1 MAEEVVKEVNTSTP
15 APAESKRDIFPINI
29 TGIIHGN
36 NIPPYLRRKEKP
48 VPLYRR
54 ASTGSCHDSCKFG
67 THHSS
72 ESKKDGS
79 SHPWRQDRA
88 NARQGKQDQAEL
100 VPPGGKSGKKDP
112 GPKIVSHVNKGSG
125 YVKPGFTKQKPPL
138 KVVPGHSESSPCVE
152 LPDEVSEDKCLI
164 MSFDDRSNCG
174 DEELSE
180 GAVSIDLEMPLAIQD
195 NDESDD
201 HVMDSTIPSEDVR
214 KAMEQSLVD
223 HVSGHSAIECVSC
236 VSSEK
241 RSDQTVMAP
250 EKHKKRE
257 HETKSESFSRGSVK
271 PKTKATS
278 TATRNTVS
286 SHKTGVKSQQKVAG
300 TSVESSDRPRTIAKR
315 ADVSATS
322 KFNGD
327 KKPQLIVASTSLKL
341 KEIKAPSPASATDSK
356 STRFSKLK
364 ALATKIAQAPS
375 PTSGK
380 QTGRKMAEENVA
392 RKDSLLGQKKG
403 EEKVTILSPLK
414 LSRSINMSAK
424 SLLSPRI
431 RAAKKATSASPM
443 KSKKVYGI
451 ESSSV
456 HKDKIVKTTSP
467 KIQKP
472 DVNNKERKSHKGTFY
487 LYLTNLENDD
497 CSTGYEIPHSTIGL
511 TSQLIMLINSP

>member
-1 MAEEVVKEVNTSTP
+1 
-15 APAESKRDIFPINI
+15 
-29 TGIIHGN
+29 
-36 NIPPYLRRKEKP
+36 
-48 VPLYRR
+48 
-54 ASTGSCHDSCKFG
+54 
-67 THHSS
+67 
-72 ESKKDGS
+72 
-79 SHPWRQDRA
+79 
-88 NARQGKQDQAEL
+88 
-100 VPPGGKSGKKDP
+100 
-112 GPKIVSHVNKGSG
+112 
-125 YVKPGFTKQKPPL
+125 
-138 KVVPGHSESSPCVE
+138 
-152 LPDEVSEDKCLI
+152 
-164 MSFDDRSNCG
+164 
-174 DEELSE
+174 
-180 GAVSIDLEMPLAIQD
+180 
-195 NDESDD
+195 
-201 HVMDSTIPSEDVR
+201 
-214 KAMEQSLVD
+214 
-223 HVSGHSAIECVSC
+223 
-236 VSSEK
+236 
-241 RSDQTVMAP
+241 
-250 EKHKKRE
+250 
-257 HETKSESFSRGSVK
+257 
-271 PKTKATS
+271 
-278 TATRNTVS
+278 VS

-322 KFNGD
+322 KLD

-364 ALATKIAQAPS
+364 ALATKIAPAPS

-456 HKDKIVKTTSP
+456 HKEKIVKTTSP
-467 KIQKP
+467 KIGKP

>member
-1 MAEEVVKEVNTSTP
+1 
-15 APAESKRDIFPINI
+15 
-29 TGIIHGN
+29 
-36 NIPPYLRRKEKP
+36 
-48 VPLYRR
+48 
-54 ASTGSCHDSCKFG
+54 
-67 THHSS
+67 
-72 ESKKDGS
+72 
-79 SHPWRQDRA
+79 
-88 NARQGKQDQAEL
+88 
-100 VPPGGKSGKKDP
+100 
-112 GPKIVSHVNKGSG
+112 
-125 YVKPGFTKQKPPL
+125 
-138 KVVPGHSESSPCVE
+138 
-152 LPDEVSEDKCLI
+152 
-164 MSFDDRSNCG
+164 
-174 DEELSE
+174 
-180 GAVSIDLEMPLAIQD
+180 
-195 NDESDD
+195 
-201 HVMDSTIPSEDVR
+201 
-214 KAMEQSLVD
+214 
-223 HVSGHSAIECVSC
+223 
-236 VSSEK
+236 
-241 RSDQTVMAP
+241 
-250 EKHKKRE
+250 
-257 HETKSESFSRGSVK
+257 
-271 PKTKATS
+271 
-278 TATRNTVS
+278 VS

-364 ALATKIAQAPS
+364 ALATKIAPAPS

-456 HKDKIVKTTSP
+456 HKEKIVKTTSP
-467 KIQKP
+467 KIRKP